1 MKKKKDINLLKQQI
15 SLDLLKHKDE
25 MYKRIK
31 EIENEFDILEDK
43 LKNWDEYYEKEMSLF
58 FPLITIKNE
67 NDRNYFYIYFRVN
80 NKKWTKEV
88 EDDLN
93 LTLDFTDEDLEYI
106 SHYINTINLR
116 ALKIIMTCEQ
126 YNKLMDFVKRIG
138 E

>member
-15 SLDLLKHKDE
+15 SLNLLKHKE
-25 MYKRIK
+25 EIYKRIK
-31 EIENEFDILEDK
+31 EIENEFDMLEDK

-106 SHYINTINLR
+106 SHYIDTINLR
-116 ALKIIMTCEQ
+116 ALKTIMTCEQ
-126 YNKLMDFVKRIG
+126 YNKLMGFVKKTG